1 MEWSKSSPSG
11 AHRDRRAGTSR
22 CAKASTSS
30 ATRRDASKRNY
41 DTVRV
46 SPTQLDTASIN
57 MNVLQAQP
65 GIGKIFRTGRV
76 SDYQVSVSGGSRAG
90 RYYLAG
96 GAGLR
101 GGAEASEGFRP
112 TGGGRTWAAH
122 PASK

>member
-76 SDYQVSVSGGSRAG
+76 SDYQVSVSGGSSAV
-90 RYYLAG
+90 RYYVAG
-96 GAGLR
+96 GTELR
-101 GGAEASEGFRP
+101 GGAEPSNDFRHTSGAP
-112 TGGGRTWAAH
+112 TCRSH
-122 PASK
+122 RASK